1 MNKHYLYNIFSKI
14 PILETNRLTLRRM
27 KATDAGDMFEYAS
40 RADVTQYL
48 TWNPH
53 PDVDY
58 TREYLT
64 QVQKQYENGE
74 FYDWAV
80 ILRDEMKM
88 IGSCGFT
95 SFDDDN
101 SSGEIGYVLNPDF
114 WGQGLMSE
122 AVTAVLGFG
131 FERLGLHRIE
141 AKVMLENVRSRRV
154 LEKCGMTYE
163 GTHRDAMLVK
173 GEFRTISVCAMLREE
188 FAANNPALK

>member
-141 AKVMLENVRSRRV
+141 AKFMQENVRSRRV

>member
-141 AKVMLENVRSRRV
+141 AKFMQENVRSRRV

-188 FAANNPALK
+188 FAANSPALK

>member
-14 PILETNRLTLRRM
+14 PILETERLTLRRM

-40 RADVTQYL
+40 RSDVTQYL

-141 AKVMLENVRSRRV
+141 AKYMQENIRSRKV

-163 GTHRDAMLVK
+163 GTHRDAMLIK

-188 FAANNPALK
+188 FAANNPTWK